1 MKISIP
7 GATLSAHLRPLRA
20 AVRESEGINY
30 DKTAIAIY
38 DIDQKHHLLAF
49 TPQPSYHVF
58 MDLNLSG
65 DESTGE
71 NTENQ
76 APADIVAKAI
86 DAHAVACRDNEH
98 WQVKNSALLSRNRSV
113 GAEQAEYVITGNML
127 DISMNEDS
135 RLHLAATHYEG
146 AIEPPSYDEM
156 LDPVCGNPVTAHGC
170 FGKNV
175 LADALAVPNAICQLS
190 GKSGRA
196 KEHAVHLQMY
206 GSHLRVEAMSNT
218 AEAVYD
224 NDKALTMTLC
234 EREESALHLSISLE
248 AAQVLAEISQRSGL
262 ETFWVYSREEKVLT
276 VWCLPYVLI
285 INTEEMND
293 GNCTDILCGDYG
305 VSLKRKAL
313 EGVLRRAK
321 AAGSSAIKFNCL
333 TTGCVEVSAA
343 DNTVEERFVGAVSG
357 AFVSPE
363 VVRLPVS
370 TLLAV
375 ARNTRCMDIELT
387 FSGDKSAVVF
397 DSREGEMV
405 KVSCL

>member
-38 DIDQKHHLLAF
+38 DYEQKHHLLAF

-65 DESTGE
+65 DESTGHTAE
-71 NTENQ
+71 AQDSDEV
-76 APADIVAKAI
+76 VAKAI
-86 DAHAVACRDNEH
+86 DAQAVPCADNEH
-98 WQVKNSALLSRNRSV
+98 WLVKNSALLSRNRSV
-113 GAEQAEYVITGNML
+113 GAETANYVLTANML
-127 DISMNEDS
+127 DISMSENS
-135 RLHLAATHYEG
+135 ILHLEATHRNG

-156 LDPVCGNPVTAHGC
+156 LDPMCGDPVTAHGC

-175 LADALAVPNAICQLS
+175 LADALSVPNAVCRLS

-206 GSHLRVEAMSNT
+206 GNHLRVEALSNT
-218 AEAVYD
+218 AEVVYD
-224 NDKALTMTLC
+224 NDRALTMSLTD
-234 EREESALHLSISLE
+234 RDASTLHLTISLE

-262 ETFWVYSREEKVLT
+262 ETFWIYSREEKLLT
-276 VWCLPYVLI
+276 VWCLPYVVI

-293 GNCTDILCGDYG
+293 GNCTDILCGDHG

-313 EGVLRRAK
+313 LAVLRRAK
-321 AAGSSAIKFNCL
+321 AAGSSAIKFSCL
-333 TTGCVEVSAA
+333 TTGCVEASAA
-343 DNTVEERFVGAVSG
+343 DNTVEDRFTGAVIG

-363 VVRLPVS
+363 AVRLPVNAM
-370 TLLAV
+370 LAMV
-375 ARNTRCMDIELT
+375 ANSRCDDILMT
-387 FSGDKSAVVF
+387 FSSDKTSVVF
-397 DSREGEMV
+397 DTHEGEMV
-405 KVSCL
+405 KISCM